1 MQASAPSDLVEAA
14 MGQEE
19 RKPAIKRHR
28 RPSLSEEDVAQIKAH
43 LNEGKKLAILAKYF
57 GVHEST
63 ISRIRHMKSWRH
75 VAPAAKATAL
85 SELVKAR
92 GV

>member
-1 MQASAPSDLVEAA
+1 LVEAA

-43 LNEGKKLAILAKYF
+43 LNEGKKLAILA
-57 GVHEST
+57 
-63 ISRIRHMKSWRH
+63 
-75 VAPAAKATAL
+75 
-85 SELVKAR
+85 
-92 GV
+92 